1 MVDRPVG
8 TKEQRGVGFRRTFH
22 KILALLIWGSVS
34 EFNVQ
39 NTDFAYVFL
48 VNKLAEREGFEPSVP
63 RKRDNGFRA
72 RKGPFRPAPFRSI

>member
-8 TKEQRGVGFRRTFH
+8 TKERGVGFRRTFH

-63 RKRDNGFRA
+63 RKRDNGFRV